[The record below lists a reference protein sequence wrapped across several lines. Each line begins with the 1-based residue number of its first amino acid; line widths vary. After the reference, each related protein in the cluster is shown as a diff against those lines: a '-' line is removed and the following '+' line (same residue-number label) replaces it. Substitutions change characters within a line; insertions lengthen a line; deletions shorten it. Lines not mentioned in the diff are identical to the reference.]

1 MSRNIA
7 QRTHAFSVQSSELK
21 VNRPLLERVLGYK
34 SGGAP
39 EVVRELIDE
48 ILPRVPDYLE
58 PQCGFTILPDGTL
71 TITNDS
77 LYCDGTL
84 FTTGSIISKRLRKST
99 TLALF
104 VATVGPG
111 LEQWSRKLMA
121 TGDMLRGYIVD
132 SIGSE
137 TVEQVADWLERKL
150 EEKSQLH
157 GWKITNRYSPGYCG
171 WSVAEQHKLFSFLP
185 EKFCGITLTESA
197 LMLPIKSVSGIIGL
211 GPLVK
216 REEYQCSICDM
227 KDCFRRR
234 DEPLEVLD
242 E

>member
-1 MSRNIA
+1 
-7 QRTHAFSVQSSELK
+7 
-21 VNRPLLERVLGYK
+21 
-34 SGGAP
+34 
-39 EVVRELIDE
+39 
-48 ILPRVPDYLE
+48 
-58 PQCGFTILPDGTL
+58 
-71 TITNDS
+71 
-77 LYCDGTL
+77 
-84 FTTGSIISKRLRKST
+84 
-99 TLALF
+99 
-104 VATVGPG
+104 
-111 LEQWSRKLMA
+111 MA

-197 LMLPIKSVSGIIGL
+197 LMLPIKSLSGIIGL

-242 E
+242 G